1 MKKQIILIASIVFL
15 VAACQPQAEEGSLE
29 AKQQELSEKQEE
41 LSKLKAEITALE
53 DQIAEMDTTQPER
66 QARVEIREIKP
77 TKFEHFVK
85 LTGTVTSKEN
95 IMISAETSGRVEAIP
110 ANEGQKVAQGTVLV
124 RIENDAVANQLQE
137 AKSAFELA
145 ETTFRKRDNLWQQ
158 NIGSEIEYLQA
169 KNNFETA
176 KSRYAQVQSQYN
188 NTIIKATI
196 SGTVDNIVVKQGEFV
211 NMGREIVRVVD
222 LERVEIEAELSEEYL
237 PAIHRGDSVKVEIP
251 ALGITRMSPV
261 TFVSQVINPD
271 NRSFKIKI
279 NLQNRDGRIKPNVL
293 ANLLI
298 RDYQNEEA
306 LVVPSQCIKKDL
318 KGDFVLVSS
327 TEEGETVAKKRY
339 VQRGKSFG
347 DKTEIKGG
355 LEAGDEVITVGYD
368 QLNDGDPVAIQ

>member
-1 MKKQIILIASIVFL
+1 MS
-15 VAACQPQAEEGSLE
+15 
-29 AKQQELSEKQEE
+29 
-41 LSKLKAEITALE
+41 
-53 DQIAEMDTTQPER
+53 
-66 QARVEIREIKP
+66 
-77 TKFEHFVK
+77 
-85 LTGTVTSKEN
+85 
-95 IMISAETSGRVEAIP
+95 
-110 ANEGQKVAQGTVLV
+110 
-124 RIENDAVANQLQE
+124 
-137 AKSAFELA
+137 
-145 ETTFRKRDNLWQQ
+145 WQQ

-188 NTIIKATI
+188 NTIIKAPI